1 MRYSPRQ
8 YAEAFYEL
16 LKESPHNHKKVI
28 QEFTRS
34 LEANGNLKMADEIME
49 HFKKIGEEEKPDIT
63 TSKEAPELKGGV
75 RIRIGDTIIENNIA
89 ERLRNL
95 KKVIAHSTSSGQAH

>member
-16 LKESPHNHKKVI
+16 LKDAPHNHKKVI
-28 QEFTRS
+28 HELVVT
-34 LEANGNLKMADEIME
+34 LEANGDLKIVNEIME

-63 TSKEAPELKGGV
+63 TPKESPELYAGV
-75 RIRIGDTIIENNIA
+75 TIRVGDTLIENNLGQ
-89 ERLRNL
+89 RLKNL
-95 KKVIAHSTSSGQAH
+95 KNVIAH